1 MQKSIRILTEVFKL
15 NQLENYGVP
24 QRFINEATLYPEYSL
39 ARVISQHKGM
49 YRIITAEGER
59 FAEISGKFS
68 YEVTALSHYPAVGD
82 FVMVTIGNVN
92 SPSIIHAVLTRKSVF
107 QRTALGLTNQT
118 QVIAANIDIV
128 FICMSLNQNYNLSR
142 LERYLSI
149 AWDSG
154 AKPVILLTKSD
165 LCQNTPEILGEI
177 ETVAL
182 GCDVIL
188 TSSFDAQTVKEL
200 YFFLKTGV
208 TASFIGSSGV
218 GKSTLI
224 NILAEKQLLATKEID
239 QYDKGR
245 HTTTGREMLLL
256 PNGAIVIDTP
266 GMREIGVSH
275 ADLGKTFLDIEE
287 LAKHCKFRDCSHTNE
302 PGCAVQKAILN
313 GDLEER
319 RLQNYNKLK
328 REAKYEGLSSK
339 EIEEEK
345 LNGMFSEIGGIK
357 NAKNYMKSLKKNVR
371 C

>member
-1 MQKSIRILTEVFKL
+1 M
-15 NQLENYGVP
+15 
-24 QRFINEATLYPEYSL
+24 NEATLYPEYSL
-39 ARVISQHKGM
+39 ARVIAQHKGM

-59 FAEISGKFS
+59 FAVISGKLS
-68 YEVTALSHYPAVGD
+68 YEIETLSHYPAVGD
-82 FVMVTIGNVN
+82 FVMISIGNIN

-107 QRTALGLTNQT
+107 QRTALGPANQT

-128 FICMSLNQNYNLSR
+128 FICMSLNHNYNLSR

-154 AKPVILLTKSD
+154 ATPVIILTKSD
-165 LCQNTPEILGEI
+165 LCENVPQILSEI

-182 GCDVIL
+182 GCDVMV
-188 TSSFDAQTVKEL
+188 TSSSNASTVKNL
-200 YFFLKTGV
+200 YSFLKKGI

-224 NILAEKQLLATKEID
+224 NLLAEKQLLSTNEID

-266 GMREIGVSH
+266 GMRELGVTH
-275 ADLGKTFLDIEE
+275 ADVGKTFSDIEK
-287 LAKHCKFRDCSHTNE
+287 LAKQCKFRNCSHTNE
-302 PGCAVQKAILN
+302 PGCAVQKAILD
-313 GDLEER
+313 GELDER
-319 RLQNYNKLK
+319 RLRSYDKLK
-328 REAKYEGLSSK
+328 REAKYDGLSSK

-345 LNGMFSEIGGIK
+345 LNEMFREIGGMKKAKHHIK
-357 NAKNYMKSLKKNVR
+357 NLKKSKPR
-371 C
+371 Y

>member
-1 MQKSIRILTEVFKL
+1 M
-15 NQLENYGVP
+15 
-24 QRFINEATLYPEYSL
+24 NEAALYPQYAL
-39 ARVISQHKGM
+39 ARVIAQHKGM

-68 YEVTALSHYPAVGD
+68 YEVETLSQYPAVGD
-82 FVMVTIGNVN
+82 FVMVSIGNTN

-107 QRTALGLTNQT
+107 QRSALGLTNQA

-154 AKPVILLTKSD
+154 AKPVVLLTKSD
-165 LCQNTPEILGEI
+165 LCENIPQILAEI

-182 GCDVIL
+182 CCDVIV
-188 TSSFDAQTVKEL
+188 TSSLDASTCKAL
-200 YFFLKTGV
+200 YPFLKKGV
-208 TASFIGSSGV
+208 TASLIGSSGV

-224 NILAEKQLLATKEID
+224 NLLAGKELLATNEID

-266 GMREIGVSH
+266 GMRELGIAH
-275 ADLGKTFLDIEE
+275 ADVEKTFSDIEE
-287 LAKHCKFRDCSHTNE
+287 LAKQCKFKDCSHTNE
-302 PGCAVQKAILN
+302 PNCAVQKAILN
-313 GDLEER
+313 GDLDER
-319 RLQNYNKLK
+319 RLQNYYKLK
-328 REAKYEGLSSK
+328 REATYEGLSSK
-339 EIEEEK
+339 EIEEKK
-345 LNGMFSEIGGIK
+345 LNEMFREIGGMKKAQHHI
-357 NAKNYMKSLKKNVR
+357 KSLKKSNPR
-371 C
+371 

>member
-1 MQKSIRILTEVFKL
+1 M
-15 NQLENYGVP
+15 NQLEKYGVT

-39 ARVISQHKGM
+39 ARIISQHKGM
-49 YRIITAEGER
+49 YRIITSEGER

-68 YEVTALSHYPAVGD
+68 YEVDALSHYPAVGD
-82 FVMVTIGNVN
+82 FVMVTISNAN

-107 QRTALGLTNQT
+107 QRTALGLKNQT
-118 QVIAANIDIV
+118 QIIATNIDIV

-142 LERYLSI
+142 LERYLAI

-154 AKPVILLTKSD
+154 AKPVIILTKSD

-177 ETVAL
+177 ESVAL

-200 YFFLKTGV
+200 YSFLKKGI

-224 NILAEKQLLATKEID
+224 NILAEKEFLATNEID

-266 GMREIGVSH
+266 GMRELGVPH
-275 ADLGKTFLDIEE
+275 GDLGTTFLDIEE

-302 PGCAVQKAILN
+302 PGCAVQNAILS
-313 GDLEER
+313 GQMDER

-328 REAKYEGLSSK
+328 REAKYEGLSSRK
-339 EIEEEK
+339 IEEEK
-345 LNGMFSEIGGIK
+345 VTEMFSEFGGIK
-357 NAKNYMKSLKKNVR
+357 NAKRYLKNHKKHNNLH
-371 C
+371 